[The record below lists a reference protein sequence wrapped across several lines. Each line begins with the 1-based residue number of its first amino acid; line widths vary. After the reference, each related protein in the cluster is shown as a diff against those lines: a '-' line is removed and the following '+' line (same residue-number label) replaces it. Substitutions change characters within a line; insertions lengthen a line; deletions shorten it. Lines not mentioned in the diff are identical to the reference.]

1 MIYLQDYDLLFES
14 RGKKF
19 TRKPLPYSLKDLSPS
34 IDKETMEEHY
44 GVHYKKYTDNL
55 NQAIVE
61 EKIDVEMGPEMEG
74 IKKILRNVDKYS
86 DKVRNN
92 GGGFYNHYLYFQN
105 MSPEKKTPK
114 GDLAQA
120 IKESF
125 GGLSQLKKNLEESGT
140 GLFGSG
146 WVWIVS
152 DKRGNLSIL
161 TTPNQD
167 NPIMKK
173 SFIGEILLGMDV
185 WEHAYYLKHKADRK
199 SYIKDFLE
207 VVDWDVVNERFKKVL
222 SSNRKS

>member
-1 MIYLQDYDLLFES
+1 MRYLKDYDFLFEA
-14 RGKKF
+14 KQEKF
-19 TRKPLPYSLKDLSPS
+19 KRKPLTYSLGDLAPK

-55 NQAIVE
+55 NEAVSE
-61 EKIDVEMGPEMEG
+61 EKIEVQMGPEMEG
-74 IKKILRNVDKYS
+74 IKTILKNIDKYS

-92 GGGFYNHYLYFQN
+92 GGGFYNHFLYFQN

-114 GDLAQA
+114 GNLAQA
-120 IKESF
+120 IKDSF
-125 GGLSQLKKNLEESGT
+125 GGLSQLKKDLEEAGA

-146 WVWIVS
+146 WVWLIS
-152 DKRGNLSIL
+152 NKRGDLSIV

-173 SFIGEILLGMDV
+173 SFTGEILMGMDV

-199 SYIKDFLE
+199 EYIKDFLD
-207 VVDWDVVNERFKKVL
+207 VVDWDVVGERFNKFVK
-222 SSNRKS
+222 

>member
-1 MIYLQDYDLLFES
+1 MRYLQDYDFLFES
-14 RGKKF
+14 RQEKF
-19 TRKPLPYSLKDLSPS
+19 KRKPLTYSLGDLAPK

-55 NQAIVE
+55 NEAVSE
-61 EKIDVEMGPEMEG
+61 EKIEVQMGPDMAG
-74 IKKILRNVDKYS
+74 IKKILRNIDKYS

-92 GGGFYNHYLYFQN
+92 GGGFYNHFLYFQN
-105 MSPEKKTPK
+105 MSPEKKVPK

-120 IKESF
+120 IKDSF
-125 GGLSQLKKNLEESGT
+125 GSLSQLKKKLEEAGA

-146 WVWIVS
+146 WVWLVTNR
-152 DKRGNLSIL
+152 RGGLSII

-173 SFIGEILLGMDV
+173 SFVGEILMGMDV

-199 SYIKDFLE
+199 EYIKDFLD
-207 VVDWDVVNERFKKVL
+207 VVDWDVVGERFNKFVK
-222 SSNRKS
+222 

>member
-1 MIYLQDYDLLFES
+1 MKHLQDYGFLFEA
-14 RGKKF
+14 KQEKF
-19 TRKPLPYSLKDLSPS
+19 KRKPLTYSLGDLAPS

-55 NQAIVE
+55 NEAVVE
-61 EKIDVEMGPEMEG
+61 EKIDVEMGPEMAG

-105 MSPEKKTPK
+105 MSPDKKSPK
-114 GDLAQA
+114 GNLSEA
-120 IKESF
+120 IKKSF
-125 GGLSQLKKNLEESGT
+125 GGLPQLKKKLEEAGT

-146 WVWIVS
+146 WVWLVTN
-152 DKRGNLSIL
+152 KRGDLDIL
-161 TTPNQD
+161 TTTNQD

-173 SFIGEILLGMDV
+173 SFTGEVLMGMDV

-199 SYIKDFLE
+199 SYIKDFLD
-207 VVDWDVVNERFKKVL
+207 VIDWDVVEDRFNKFVK
-222 SSNRKS
+222 

>member
-1 MIYLQDYDLLFES
+1 MKYVQGYEFLFEA
-14 RGKKF
+14 KQEKF
-19 TRKPLPYSLKDLSPS
+19 RRKPLNYSLGDLAPS

-55 NQAIVE
+55 NDAVVE
-61 EKIDVEMGPEMEG
+61 EKIDVQMGPDMQG
-74 IKKILRNVDKYS
+74 IKTILRNVDKYS

-105 MSPEKKTPK
+105 MTPEKKTPK
-114 GDLAQA
+114 GSLSES

-125 GGLSQLKKNLEESGT
+125 GGLPQLKKALEEAGT

-146 WVWIVS
+146 WVWIVTN
-152 DKRGNLSIL
+152 KRGDLSIL

-173 SFIGEILLGMDV
+173 SFNGEILLGMDV
-185 WEHAYYLKHKADRK
+185 WEHSYYLKHKADRK
-199 SYIKDFLE
+199 AYIKDFLN
-207 VVDWDVVNERFKKVL
+207 VIDWDVVEDRFNKFVK
-222 SSNRKS
+222 

>member
-1 MIYLQDYDLLFES
+1 MKYVHEYDFLFEA
-14 RGKKF
+14 KQEKF
-19 TRKPLPYSLKDLSPS
+19 RRKPLTYAFGDLAPS

-55 NQAIVE
+55 NDAVVE
-61 EKIDVEMGPEMEG
+61 EKIDVQMGPDMQG
-74 IKKILRNVDKYS
+74 IKTILRNIDKYS

-105 MSPEKKTPK
+105 MTPEKKTPK
-114 GDLAQA
+114 GNLSES

-125 GGLSQLKKNLEESGT
+125 GGLPQLKKALEEAGT

-146 WVWIVS
+146 WVWIVTN
-152 DKRGNLSIL
+152 KRGDLSIL

-173 SFIGEILLGMDV
+173 SFNGEILLGMDV
-185 WEHAYYLKHKADRK
+185 WEHSYYLKHKADRK
-199 SYIKDFLE
+199 AYIKDFLN
-207 VVDWDVVNERFKKVL
+207 VIDWDVVEGRFNKFVK
-222 SSNRKS
+222 

>member
-1 MIYLQDYDLLFES
+1 MKFIQEYDFLFEAEQ
-14 RGKKF
+14 KKF
-19 TRKPLPYSLKDLSPS
+19 RRNPLTYALGDLAPS

-55 NQAIVE
+55 NDAVVE
-61 EKIDVEMGPEMEG
+61 EKIDVQMGPDMQG
-74 IKKILRNVDKYS
+74 IKTILRNIDKYS

-105 MSPEKKTPK
+105 MTPEKKSPK
-114 GDLAQA
+114 GELFQA
-120 IKESF
+120 IKKSF
-125 GGLSQLKKNLEESGT
+125 GSLPQLKKQMEESGT

-146 WVWIVS
+146 WVWLVTNK
-152 DKRGNLSIL
+152 DGDLSLL

-173 SFIGEILLGMDV
+173 SFKGEILLGMDV

-199 SYIKDFLE
+199 TYIKDFLD
-207 VVDWDVVNERFKKVL
+207 VIDWDVVEDRFNKFVK
-222 SSNRKS
+222 